1 MFSIRLLPPSE
12 RSPDVPRMGEIVI
25 GEFIERFTVCPLDGN
40 FDALEASWQAELHKL
55 LNGAASVALVFDPR
69 FAWVVYR
76 EGSTCFVQEV
86 LALRGDFS
94 EHLSVRHTVTEEG
107 GRISEWVTD
116 VSSVARFIGI

>member
-12 RSPDVPRMGEIVI
+12 RSPDGACMGEVVI

-40 FDALEASWQAELHKL
+40 FEALEASWRSELRKL
-55 LNGAASVALVFDPR
+55 LNGATSVSLVFDPR

-76 EGSTCFVQEV
+76 EGSTCFVQEA
-86 LALRGDFS
+86 LALGGDFS
-94 EHLSVRHTVTEEG
+94 EHLSARHTVTEEG
-107 GRISEWVTD
+107 ERIGEWVTD